1 MGIFFAGKENTMK
14 RVIRKPELLSRVP
27 LSDPTI
33 WRLERAGR
41 FPRRLQLGG
50 NSVGW
55 LEEEIDAWLAERVVA
70 RDAKGIE
77 AR

>member
-1 MGIFFAGKENTMK
+1 MT
-14 RVIRKPELLSRVP
+14 RVIRKPELLSRIP

-33 WRLERAGR
+33 WRLEKAGR
-41 FPRRLQLGG
+41 FPKRLQLGG

-55 LEEEIDAWLAERVVA
+55 IEEEIEAWLAERMAA
-70 RDAKGIE
+70 RNAPQGDIE